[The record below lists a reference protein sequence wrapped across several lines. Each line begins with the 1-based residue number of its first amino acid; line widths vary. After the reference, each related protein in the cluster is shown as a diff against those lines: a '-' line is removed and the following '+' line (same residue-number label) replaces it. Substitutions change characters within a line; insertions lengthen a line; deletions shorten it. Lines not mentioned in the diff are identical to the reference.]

1 MKNSSLLKAS
11 FVCASVMLATSA
23 LSSSFAAEPVIEVR
37 SLSEKK
43 PQPSIEINFDVL
55 DNLQGG
61 AKPAPRSNAV
71 ADVEVQDD
79 AAQAEKVTKAAEK
92 ARKFEEYVQQRVAQ
106 ERAAKAADE
115 GTSLPDALPG
125 SVVAGEPDALK
136 YEDLPEFPSEQVKP
150 SMKSSYWDADMS
162 QFNEQWEK
170 ERAMGAVDLRDV
182 LRKEEEKATSG
193 EVQKS
198 KAKKSSR
205 KKPASKDPSLS
216 KVKKKKKKSAPKPK
230 VVETPAVVEEPK
242 QADMFPA
249 ETAPVEPAAPVAP
262 AENVAPEPAPVAIE
276 PPKESVT
283 VIEQPAAAD
292 ATKNPEGTN
301 PLAAPEEIRTPDA
314 SATDAAPVA
323 PVAPVTTD
331 AVAPVDAAAPAA
343 PAAQPVPEN
352 TAMPESTFKTEPR
365 EEVPAAEPKKKGWM
379 QKIKKIMGKEEAA
392 APAAVAP
399 AQPAPVIA
407 QDSGNVVVVLPPEG
421 EIEVVDTAPVAA
433 SGDAKPATTIET
445 TSESLGD
452 RFAAMEKS
460 SADAAKEGVAVS
472 RDVSSKFGEMPK
484 EAVPAAQT
492 PKLEVPVAQPAAP
505 QQMELDLKAPATPAA
520 PAPSSMVEDMKA
532 QAATGAPQP
541 LVPQALAT
549 APAAEPAVAAPV
561 QDVAALPTQPAPVT
575 AEAGGAPNV
584 LASILFTAEQADI
597 PSGEETKLKAIADK
611 MAQDGLLRINIIS
624 YASSADGQTSTAR
637 RVSLKRALSVRK
649 YFIAAGL
656 DGTRINVQAMGS
668 SGEGPKD
675 RVDILLLGNS

>member
-43 PQPSIEINFDVL
+43 PQPSIEINHDVL
-55 DNLQGG
+55 ESLQGG
-61 AKPAPRSNAV
+61 AKPAPRANAV

-92 ARKFEEYVQQRVAQ
+92 ARRFEEYVQQRVAQ
-106 ERAAKAADE
+106 ERAAKAVDE
-115 GTSLPDALPG
+115 GTSTLPDALPG

-170 ERAMGAVDLRDV
+170 EKSMGAVDLRDV
-182 LRKEEEKATSG
+182 LRKEEEKAASG

-216 KVKKKKKKSAPKPK
+216 KVKKKKKKAAPKPK

-249 ETAPVEPAAPVAP
+249 EPAPTPAPEVP
-262 AENVAPEPAPVAIE
+262 TENVAPEPAPVAIE
-276 PPKESVT
+276 PPKESIT

-292 ATKNPEGTN
+292 AAKKPEGTDA
-301 PLAAPEEIRTPDA
+301 LALPEEIRTPDA
-314 SATDAAPVA
+314 PAADVAPVA
-323 PVAPVTTD
+323 PVAPATD
-331 AVAPVDAAAPAA
+331 AVAPVDTAAPAA
-343 PAAQPVPEN
+343 IPAEN

-365 EEVPAAEPKKKGWM
+365 EEVPAAEPKKKSWM

-392 APAAVAP
+392 APAPAAP

-433 SGDAKPATTIET
+433 SGGTKPATTIET

-460 SADAAKEGVAVS
+460 SADAAKEGATVS
-472 RDVSSKFGEMPK
+472 RDISSKFGEMP
-484 EAVPAAQT
+484 AAAAPVIET
-492 PKLEVPVAQPAAP
+492 PKLEVPAAQPATP
-505 QQMELDLKAPATPAA
+505 QQMELDLKAPVAAPAA

-549 APAAEPAVAAPV
+549 APAAAPV
-561 QDVAALPTQPAPVT
+561 ETAPAQNVAALPTQPAPAT

-597 PSGEETKLKAIADK
+597 PSGEEAKLKAIADK
-611 MAQDGLLRINIIS
+611 MTQDGLLRINIIS

-668 SGEGPKD
+668 SGEGPQD